1 MHISIYIYIFVSTEK
16 KKKKKRV
23 ADIEYNTHLT
33 SHNLL
38 SFIIMAKKATKKEHK
53 NAKRSHNKKIHVT
66 QRYTSSLHDSYI
78 FFYF

>member
-1 MHISIYIYIFVSTEK
+1 M
-16 KKKKKRV
+16 

-38 SFIIMAKKATKKEHK
+38 SFIIMAKKTTKKEHK
-53 NAKRSHNKKIHVT
+53 KEHKKATRSHNKKIHVT
-66 QRYTSSLHDSYI
+66 QRHTSSLHDSYI